1 MTIDTVF
8 HDLSNETKA
17 ARICENHG
25 ASSKYWQ
32 CVIVSYLVS
41 SYGLKLSFKKDCT
54 PLCHIGVVTHSSS
67 QENIL
72 HPPCPSLCLW
82 CYVNAIIVVTY
93 AMQTGLFPKNFP
105 DGNPQFWERKWKN
118 ISTMFFQIELPR
130 DSMIVGRNRGR
141 GWGHTIIE
149 SRGNSSERT

>member
-1 MTIDTVF
+1 MFKKNYFFFCIY
-8 HDLSNETKA
+8 NA
-17 ARICENHG
+17 C
-25 ASSKYWQ
+25 KYWQ
-32 CVIVSYLVS
+32 CIIVSYLVS

-105 DGNPQFWERKWKN
+105 DGNPQFWERKWKKKLSLRVIALLKMDIPGVDLN
-118 ISTMFFQIELPR
+118 KHKEQLLMKQK
-130 DSMIVGRNRGR
+130 
-141 GWGHTIIE
+141 W
-149 SRGNSSERT
+149 